1 MFKGGLWV
9 TTVVTI
15 TKQNHYAISSL
26 ELEKFKHL
34 EGNEKLTIKEYLEI
48 VIWRAK
54 PLVFCAKH
62 LLYLE
67 SWKGCMAR
75 NCQWL
80 TLEAGVR
87 VYV

>member
-1 MFKGGLWV
+1 M
-9 TTVVTI
+9 TTVGTI
-15 TKQNHYAISSL
+15 TKQNHYTISSL
-26 ELEKFKHL
+26 ELELFKHI
-34 EGNEKLTIKEYLEI
+34 EGHERLAAKEKFEI
-48 VIWRAK
+48 IIWRAK

-62 LLYLE
+62 RLYLE